1 MRRMRNYTGIL
12 ALCLLAT
19 PPIAAQQVV
28 PERLSL
34 EQALEIAV
42 GNNPTFL
49 QTRNDRAE
57 ADWTVRQ
64 AYGALLPSATASGGM
79 TWQGAGEQ
87 QFGTVTLGDLGFGNQ
102 PSYYL
107 SNYSL
112 SLNYSLD
119 WATLKGPGQAKA
131 DRAATVARIRVAES
145 DLRSGVTTAYLE
157 VLRQQEALRI
167 AEQQLENSRFN
178 LRLAEGQLAVGA
190 VTRIDVG
197 QAEVQVG
204 RSNVTVLQT
213 RNAFSTARMRLLQQL
228 GLPVTQDFELTT
240 VFELSQPT
248 WEISDLREMGLMQNP
263 TLLARMRS
271 RESSEIGVSSA
282 KSAYLPTVS
291 LSTGWSGFTREASS
305 SDFSVARAER
315 QVASTIASCVTT
327 NDLYS
332 RLANPLP
339 PINCSSF
346 VLTDAQRQ
354 SIISQNNQFPFNF
367 QGSPPSVGLQV
378 SIPIFQGLSRQRNL
392 EAARLQRDDLVQQVR
407 EQEIALEAELSIGIA
422 NVRTAY
428 QSAILE
434 EQNRDL
440 AEQQVTLAREQY
452 QIGQI
457 TFVELTEQ
465 QTVLTEAEGNRI
477 QAVFAYHD
485 AVTTLE
491 ALVGTPL
498 RN

>member
-1 MRRMRNYTGIL
+1 MRKYSGVL
-12 ALCLLAT
+12 VLCLVCAPSLVD
-19 PPIAAQQVV
+19 AQRVV

-34 EQALEIAV
+34 EQALEIAL

-49 QTRNDRAE
+49 QTRNNRAE
-57 ADWTVRQ
+57 ADWGVRQ
-64 AYGALLPSATASGGM
+64 AYGALLPSASASGGM
-79 TWQGAGEQ
+79 SWQGAGEQ
-87 QFGTVTLGDLGFGNQ
+87 QFGSLTLGDLGFANQ
-102 PSYYL
+102 PSYYF

-131 DRAATVARIRVAES
+131 DRAATVAQIRMAEA
-145 DLRSGVTTAYLE
+145 DLLSQVTAAYLE
-157 VLRQQEALRI
+157 ILRQQEALRI

-240 VFELSQPT
+240 VFLLSQPT
-248 WEISDLREMGLMQNP
+248 WEFADLTEMAVAQNP

-282 KSAYLPTVS
+282 KSAYWPS
-291 LSTGWSGFTREASS
+291 LSISTGWSGFTREASS
-305 SDFSVARAER
+305 SAFSVAQAEQ
-315 QVASTIASCVTT
+315 QVASRIASCVST

-339 PINCSSF
+339 ALNCNSF
-346 VLTDAQRQ
+346 VLTDAQRR
-354 SIISQNNQFPFNF
+354 SIISRNDQFPFNF
-367 QGSPPSVGLQV
+367 QGSPPGVALQV
-378 SIPIFQGLSRQRNL
+378 TVPIFQGLSRQRNL
-392 EAARLQRDDLVQQVR
+392 EAARLQRDDLIQQVR
-407 EQEIALEAELSIGIA
+407 EQEIALEADLSIGLA

-465 QTVLTEAEGNRI
+465 QTVLAEAEGNRI

-491 ALVGTPL
+491 ALVGAPL